1 MTYFLTCM
9 FPLGLFFMILIA
21 MTLASGS
28 VLHSAE
34 AHIVGADIQQW
45 QNKQNN
51 ILIQF
56 AYTPEKPI
64 IDTFTELNFSIQDVS
79 TGEHIQNL
87 TGRVVVTNG
96 QRLFKFENISIPNG
110 HFSVKYIFPDDGTH
124 QVLLTLNTDDKL
136 IIPALFNVFVPHQ
149 SPPSILNPFPSPPGA
164 NNDDLG
170 IWMSKILAVLLPAA
184 GVTAVIVMLKKKPKK
199 HP

>member
-1 MTYFLTCM
+1 
-9 FPLGLFFMILIA
+9 MILIS

-28 VLHSAE
+28 ILHTIE

-45 QNKQNN
+45 QNTQNN

-64 IDTFTELNFSIQDVS
+64 IDTFTELNFSIQDIS

-87 TGRVVVTNG
+87 SGRVVVTNG

-124 QVLLTLNTDDKL
+124 QVLLTLNRGDKL

-149 SPPSILNPFPSPPGA
+149 SPPSILDPFPAPPGTS
-164 NNDDLG
+164 NDDPG
-170 IWMSKILAVLLPAA
+170 IWISKILAVLLPSA
-184 GVTAVIVMLKKKPKK
+184 GVTALIIILKKKPKK
-199 HP
+199 HSNN